1 MGVFLRLLGATTFS
15 AVDKIVVRNHTNL
28 KQNLATFVLAILDLN
43 SALNSEKPRWS
54 QFIINKMLSEDKVK
68 SAAKIVSFPELIRFT
83 LA

>member
-54 QFIINKMLSEDKVK
+54 
-68 SAAKIVSFPELIRFT
+68 
-83 LA
+83 